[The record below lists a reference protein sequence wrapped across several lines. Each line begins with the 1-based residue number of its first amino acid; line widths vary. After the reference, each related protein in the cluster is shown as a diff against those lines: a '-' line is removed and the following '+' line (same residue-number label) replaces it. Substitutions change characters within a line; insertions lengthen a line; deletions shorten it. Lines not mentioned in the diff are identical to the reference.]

1 MKRYAVRM
9 SIEGIDVT
17 ANGEEEAIRN
27 CDEDVRSCVGDWNY
41 TVTDVSETD
50 EPLTQELDDIT
61 YLGSSVEEPGEE
73 GEEDTWTMEGE
84 IEVVVEAN
92 NKDEAA
98 EKAKI
103 LPKALRYPVDEEG
116 RTLHR
121 YAVTL
126 KAPMNITADDE
137 DEAVRNCDDDAREFV
152 VQNDHLEVAS
162 IEEVDPDDVSLTKSV
177 DDIEFLPS
185 EVARSA
191 AEGSADWLMNG
202 VYKVVVDA
210 ANPTEAGAA
219 AKKFPK
225 SFDFE
230 AAPSPAM

>member
-1 MKRYAVRM
+1 MKRFAVRM

-17 ANGEEEAIRN
+17 ANNEEEAIRN
-27 CDEDVRSCVGDWNY
+27 CDSDVRSCVGDWNY
-41 TVTDVSETD
+41 TVTNVSETD
-50 EPLTQELDDIT
+50 EPLTQELDGIT

-92 NKDEAA
+92 NETEAA
-98 EKAKI
+98 ERAKI

-126 KAPMNITADDE
+126 KAPMDITADDE
-137 DEAVRNCDDDAREFV
+137 DDAVRNCDDDAREFV
-152 VQNDHLEVAS
+152 IENDHLEVAS

-177 DDIEFLPS
+177 DDIEFHRS

-191 AEGSADWLMNG
+191 GEGSVDWLMNG
-202 VYKVVVDA
+202 VYTVVVDA
-210 ANPTEAGAA
+210 ANPAEAGEA
-219 AKKFPK
+219 AKKLPK
-225 SFDFE
+225 SFE
-230 AAPSPAM
+230 PSPSPAM